1 MMMVGASVER
11 QAVGRQL
18 LPNAYK
24 GAKSLSRLV
33 HPYDPL
39 VTAGVYQTLGAKH

>member
-11 QAVGRQL
+11 QAVER
-18 LPNAYK
+18 NAYK

-33 HPYDPL
+33 VPYDPL
-39 VTAGVYQTLGAKH
+39 VTPGVYQTIGAKH